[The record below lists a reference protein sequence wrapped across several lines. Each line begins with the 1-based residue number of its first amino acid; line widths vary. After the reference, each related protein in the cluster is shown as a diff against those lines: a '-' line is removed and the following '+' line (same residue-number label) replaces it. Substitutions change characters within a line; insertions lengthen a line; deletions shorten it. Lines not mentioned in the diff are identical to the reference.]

1 MTEPIEKHKVV
12 DPMVIDLI
20 KTVQHLTDKVSQLET
35 AIDKINANTSKNT
48 RGHSSLTKGNNIVAR
63 LNENDNSL
71 PSMNMESFID
81 FLTQMQYEVE
91 NIMSKKNIDIVAEFV
106 ANGCTKLRIRHNQS
120 QGMALPIASFTE
132 CPNMLFIFETE
143 WRICTPTLFSQ
154 LLRRF
159 HLCIM
164 TQCERW
170 REKHV
175 GPPRPLYAVTSNVP
189 APARDPLAIAK
200 DQKISAKIYSLNI
213 SSARFITW
221 TKKIVCEATVINENS

>member
-12 DPMVIDLI
+12 DPMVIELI
-20 KTVQHLTDKVSQLET
+20 KTVQCLTDKVSQLET
-35 AIDKINANTSKNT
+35 AIDKINANTTQNT
-48 RGHSSLTKGNNIVAR
+48 RCHSSSTKGKNIVAR
-63 LNENDNSL
+63 LNENNNSL

-81 FLTQMQYEVE
+81 FFTQMPYEVE
-91 NIMSKKNIDIVAEFV
+91 NIMSKTNIDIVADFV
-106 ANGCTKLRIRHNQS
+106 ANGCTKLRIRYNQS
-120 QGMALPIASFTE
+120 QGMTLPIASFTE
-132 CPNMLFIFETE
+132 CPNMLFMFDTE
-143 WRICTPTLFSQ
+143 WQICTPTLFSQ

-164 TQCERW
+164 RQCERW

-189 APARDPLAIAK
+189 APARDPRAIAK

-213 SSARFITW
+213 SSARLISR
-221 TKKIVCEATVINENS
+221 TKKIVCAATVINENS